1 MDADRLPFHVVAQ
14 VAAALALGRSAVV
27 RLPDGRNR
35 TYRPDGATT
44 TTTPTIAGNRPIS
57 IIMDEM

>member
-1 MDADRLPFHVVAQ
+1 MDADRLPFPVAAQ
-14 VAAALALGRSAVV
+14 VAAALPLGRSAAV

-35 TYRPDGATT
+35 TYRPVRTTT
-44 TTTPTIAGNRPIS
+44 TTTPTISGNRPIS